1 MAGRD
6 IDLLAR
12 KLVTLER
19 QQTAT
24 SRATQLALSSVR
36 LLDGSSVAISG
47 GLEDAEGTTEDLGIL
62 NDYTNDIAGSL
73 DEAIDFNDNVYDWIG
88 SSAEAGE
95 IAWDATEY
103 AVDLA
108 NELEEEL
115 GNVAV
120 DIDQAKL
127 DIGAAK
133 ADIAQ
138 AQQDL
143 IDAEAE
149 LAQARVDIQTAQDTA
164 DAAQSE
170 SYEALL
176 AANGKN
182 KVYFT
187 DNDTPPTAPASG
199 FVVGDTWFATEGY
212 GERVIYRWGGTAWM
226 RDVAFGSYS
235 ILDASITNAK
245 IANLDAA
252 KITSGYLNANR
263 IEALSI
269 SAEKLAA
276 NSVTAD
282 KIVAGAVVAGKL
294 AADSVVA
301 DNIVA
306 GSIVAGKLA
315 ADSVVAENIVG
326 GTITGD
332 KLVGLTI
339 TGDKIAANAITA
351 GKIQAQAIDGMTI
364 TGALIRTAP
373 SGQRMQLDANGLR
386 AFNST
391 GTVTAALSSSAGG
404 LALAGSLV
412 SQYTSSYG
420 ETVSASLG
428 DAASVYGI
436 SYGGTYSTSVTVDTS
451 GIEKNGNGQSTLYIR
466 NNSASAGSGVSI
478 STYKES
484 GIFLDRSGPITFT
497 ATTLGSS
504 RTPKIL
510 WSGGIFM
517 HGNQTANL
525 NENISEQL
533 SGVVLVWSAYAD
545 GAPTN
550 SSWNHVFVPKN
561 QVQYASSA
569 GVINNLMGWKTPV
582 WKYVY
587 MYNNRITGHADN
599 SAAPNNTQVL
609 RYVIGV

>member
-24 SRATQLALSSVR
+24 SRSTQLALSSVR

-149 LAQARVDIQTAQDTA
+149 LAQARVDIQTAQVTA
-164 DAAQSE
+164 DAAQRE
-170 SYEALL
+170 SYEALM

-187 DNDTPPTAPASG
+187 DNDTPPPAPSSG

-373 SGQRMQLDANGLR
+373 SGQRMQLDVNGLR
-386 AFNST
+386 AFNANN
-391 GTVTAALSSSAGG
+391 TVTASLASASGG
-404 LALAGSLV
+404 LSLTGTIISDGSDGQYTSRSILGNGFLRMTNGGGQVSTTLTVGSSGISFEDVGGNSGGLSIRNNTLGGALAGSL
-412 SQYTSSYG
+412 S
-420 ETVSASLG
+420 
-428 DAASVYGI
+428 I
-436 SYGGTYSTSVTVDTS
+436 TS
-451 GIEKNGNGQSTLYIR
+451 GKNGYTRVDNT
-466 NNSASAGSGVSI
+466 VF
-478 STYKES
+478 K
-484 GIFLDRSGPITFT
+484 DT
-497 ATTLGSS
+497 AINSS
-504 RTPKIL
+504 RSPNIL
-510 WSGGIFM
+510 WSGQIYM
-517 HGNQTANL
+517 NGNQTANF
-525 NENISEQL
+525 NENVSDQL
-533 SGVVLVWSAYAD
+533 NGIVLVWSAYSD
-545 GAPTN
+545 GAPNN

-561 QVQYASSA
+561 QVDYASSA

-582 WKYVY
+582 WKYTY
-587 MYNNRITGHADN
+587 LYNNRLTGHADN
-599 SAAPNNTQVL
+599 ATGSGLTQVL